1 MQKYCQKEPKLNGV
15 YSKQNYL
22 NKEAYI
28 INIDE
33 CKSIGT
39 HQRDL
44 YVNDNNLANCESFE
58 VEYIQKE
65 I

>member
-39 HQRDL
+39 H
-44 YVNDNNLANCESFE
+44 
-58 VEYIQKE
+58 
-65 I
+65 